1 MNKFNKITVC
11 VEGKNIKV
19 EVGTY
24 TLRTLIIKKLNGMA
38 AFKESKH
45 QYKIWTIS
53 KRKMLGKDLHWRG
66 NQKKRLIKSATVST
80 ASSGSS
86 LLKGPK

>member
-24 TLRTLIIKKLNGMA
+24 TLMNRPALLGSQETQWNGCFQGKQTPVQDLDNFKTKKC
-38 AFKESKH
+38 
-45 QYKIWTIS
+45 
-53 KRKMLGKDLHWRG
+53 
-66 NQKKRLIKSATVST
+66 
-80 ASSGSS
+80 
-86 LLKGPK
+86 

>member
-24 TLRTLIIKKLNGMA
+24 TLRTLRNQETQWNGCFQGKQTPVQNLDNFKTKKC
-38 AFKESKH
+38 
-45 QYKIWTIS
+45 
-53 KRKMLGKDLHWRG
+53 
-66 NQKKRLIKSATVST
+66 
-80 ASSGSS
+80 
-86 LLKGPK
+86 

>member
-1 MNKFNKITVC
+1 MNKTNKITVC

-45 QYKIWTIS
+45 QYKILTIS
-53 KRKMLGKDLHWRG
+53 KRKNVREKLALEE
-66 NQKKRLIKSATVST
+66 NQKKRSMTSATVSI
-80 ASSGSS
+80 ASSGRFSQ
-86 LLKGPK
+86 KGPK

>member
-24 TLRTLIIKKLNGMA
+24 TLRTLNNQETQWNGCFQGKQTPVQDLDNFKTKKC
-38 AFKESKH
+38 
-45 QYKIWTIS
+45 
-53 KRKMLGKDLHWRG
+53 
-66 NQKKRLIKSATVST
+66 
-80 ASSGSS
+80 
-86 LLKGPK
+86 

>member
-24 TLRTLIIKKLNGMA
+24 TLRTLIIKNGC
-38 AFKESKH
+38 F
-45 QYKIWTIS
+45 Q
-53 KRKMLGKDLHWRG
+53 GK
-66 NQKKRLIKSATVST
+66 QTPV
-80 ASSGSS
+80 
-86 LLKGPK
+86 

>member
-1 MNKFNKITVC
+1 MLFVLLKNKGVFIMNKFNKITVC

-38 AFKESKH
+38 AFKESK
-45 QYKIWTIS
+45 
-53 KRKMLGKDLHWRG
+53 L
-66 NQKKRLIKSATVST
+66 
-80 ASSGSS
+80 
-86 LLKGPK
+86 